1 MAEAIDSKEQLAT
14 PQTYDISP
22 MTGALGA
29 DITGL
34 DVSKPL
40 DPQTL
45 AGLKKALTDYQVLAI
60 RNQNLDPDDLKAFG
74 EQFGNMEVERFI
86 PALDGHPGVH
96 ILRGVSK
103 NKLTTQNLIWHVDHS
118 YKEKPSKAA
127 CLYAVDVPESGGDTL
142 FASSYQAYE
151 TLSDRM
157 KAHIDGL
164 NATHDLMAYGIRSG
178 LFNNMDRRIALQRM
192 PPAVEHP
199 LVITHPDSGRKMLFV
214 NESWTTDIVGL
225 ESDESQAILKYLLTH
240 ATKPEFQCRVRW
252 QNKTLLIW
260 DNLAVQHRGIPDY
273 DCPRIMHRV
282 AIEGEWQPS

>member
-1 MAEAIDSKEQLAT
+1 MAEAVDTKDALASA
-14 PQTYDISP
+14 QTFNIKAI
-22 MTGALGA
+22 TGALGA
-29 DITGL
+29 DVTGL
-34 DVSKPL
+34 DVSQPL
-40 DPQTL
+40 APDVL
-45 AGLKKALTDYQVLAI
+45 ADLKAALMEHQVLAI
-60 RNQNLDPDDLKAFG
+60 RDQDLTPEELKAFG
-74 EQFGNMEVERFI
+74 EQFGSMEVERFI
-86 PALDGHPGVH
+86 PALEGHPGVH

-127 CLYAVDVPESGGDTL
+127 CLYSVDVPETGGDTL
-142 FASSYQAYE
+142 FASSYLAYE

-157 KAHIDGL
+157 KAHIEGL

-199 LVITHPDSGRKMLFV
+199 LVLTHPETGRKMLFV

-225 ESDESQAILKYLLTH
+225 ESDESQAILSFLLNH
-240 ATKPEFQCRVRW
+240 ATRPEFQCRVRW
-252 QNKTLLIW
+252 ENRTLLIW

-282 AIEGEWQPS
+282 AIEGEWRPS